1 MVGGSGGCS
10 FGTGFLVGVPELRD
24 ELQKIAGLSKQT
36 VAAYNCS
43 SLRFLSFLY
52 ASFYTEELKP

>member
-1 MVGGSGGCS
+1 MGGLGGCS

-52 ASFYTEELKP
+52 ASF